1 VCDSSVASCAQ
12 TLATLT
18 NISLAANLSS
28 LTSIF
33 SQLVNVFAQVEQDMN
48 AAERTITYAGIPP
61 EGASVDLPRSRRSR
75 LTIFVR
81 PLEPVDEKKKTMS
94 SDWPARGAIDFDRVV
109 LRYRDDLP
117 PVLKGMS
124 FSVGAGE
131 KVGIVGRCVRCCR
144 S

>member
-1 VCDSSVASCAQ
+1 MPSERAS
-12 TLATLT
+12 
-18 NISLAANLSS
+18 LSS
-28 LTSIF
+28 APTSTAVKP
-33 SQLVNVFAQVEQDMN
+33 Q
-48 AAERTITYAGIPP
+48 RP
-61 EGASVDLPRSRRSR
+61 EIAP
-75 LTIFVR
+75 
-81 PLEPVDEKKKTMS
+81 E
-94 SDWPARGAIDFDRVV
+94 WPARGAIDFDRVV